1 MRLLEDVSSVLHR
14 EQWPAFCHENYI
26 VQGHLLKCVKSMWWR
41 TPAGELNPE
50 LGTSR
55 LFFCYFG
62 LMLQAVYID
71 FCCFLSSAQ
80 TGIEIERVALALFCL
95 WSILTAQ
102 QVGLS
107 FLFIPTMRTILCEG
121 ANLKVSEEKIYK
133 RF

>member
-1 MRLLEDVSSVLHR
+1 MSARSFTENSGQLFVMKITLYKDICSNVSNQCGGGLLLENSIQSWVL
-14 EQWPAFCHENYI
+14 
-26 VQGHLLKCVKSMWWR
+26 VGS
-41 TPAGELNPE
+41 
-50 LGTSR
+50 
-55 LFFCYFG
+55 FFCYFG